1 MNITVLRDELKLEP
15 TLEPHL
21 HLLSTKTKRV
31 DASFFLE

>member
-15 TLEPHL
+15 TLEPYL
-21 HLLSTKTKRV
+21 PLLSTKTKRV